1 MKNIKKAS
9 LVLTM
14 LVIVSFAFGQFTI
27 GPKVGYH
34 ASELTT
40 NIKDVESDFKDN
52 FNFGIFLRTGQ
63 KVYLQPEVNFLD
75 RGGIFNFQDTG
86 SNSLN
91 QEIDIKTLEVPLLLG
106 FQLIKV
112 GIVNLRVMT
121 GPSASFVLQK
131 NVKSTGQLG
140 DGGNLTTDSIEDLVW
155 GLNVGGG
162 IDISVFTID
171 IRYQIGFNEVIKA
184 TQDFDFNSKSNIFAV
199 SLGWKIL

>member
-1 MKNIKKAS
+1 MKKLS
-9 LVLTM
+9 VLTA
-14 LVIVSFAFGQFTI
+14 LLLAVTFTFGQLTL

-40 NIKDVESDFKDN
+40 NIKEVESDFKDN

-86 SNSLN
+86 NNSLN

-131 NVKSTGQLG
+131 NVKSTGQSG
-140 DGGNLTTDSIEDLVW
+140 DGGNLSTDSIEDLVW

-184 TQDFDFNSKSNIFAV
+184 TQDYDFNSKSNIFAV